1 MLIITLL
8 IESVPIKIERF
19 RFLLF
24 TQQFLEE
31 SFKNLYLKLAL
42 FKSEEFADRPIF
54 TENRISVPAKIN
66 LRFFHIG
73 GNGILLTDLVF

>member
-1 MLIITLL
+1 M

-24 TQQFLEE
+24 TLQFLEE

-54 TENRISVPAKIN
+54 TGNRISVPAKKQIYDFSY
-66 LRFFHIG
+66 RRH
-73 GNGILLTDLVF
+73 NGILLTDLLF